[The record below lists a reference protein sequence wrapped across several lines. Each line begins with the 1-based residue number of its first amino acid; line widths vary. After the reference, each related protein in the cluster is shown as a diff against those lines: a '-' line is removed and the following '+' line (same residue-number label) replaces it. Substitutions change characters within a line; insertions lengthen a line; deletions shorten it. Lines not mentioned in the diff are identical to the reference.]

1 MTFQSLKFIIFFLC
15 SVIAVFSVPRKAQN
29 LVLLLCN
36 FLFAILVGG
45 VLTVS
50 FLLVATLSTFF
61 AGIMIQK
68 SKTITSKK
76 IYLALP
82 FILNIGFLFVLKY
95 SAFFTSTANA
105 ISMFFH
111 IEHQFE
117 YLKILAPVGI
127 SFYTLWML
135 GYLLDVY
142 WASYEAEKNF
152 INYAAFATY
161 FPLITS
167 GPIVRYQNMR
177 EQFSKE
183 RVLTADNVSK
193 GILRVCWGFFQKM
206 VIADNVAR
214 IVNQVFD
221 NYTQYTGIYI
231 FFGIVCFAAQL
242 YTDFCGCIDIALGC
256 SQILGISLPENFDAP
271 FFSKSIAEYWR
282 RWHITL
288 GTWFKDYFMYPILKS
303 KTFIQLGQ
311 RIKSRRG
318 KKAGKKIPVY
328 LAMSILWF
336 TIGFWHGGLWKYII
350 GSGLLHCIY
359 MIVSDSMDG
368 FFKKI
373 KALLHINDSAW
384 WWKGFQMIRT
394 FLLVCSGFV
403 FFRSTNVSHA
413 LNMYNNLCKYSNFSV
428 SGMLSLL
435 TSSNISLMKFTIVC
449 FSVAIVFTV
458 SLVRKTNIHLFR
470 MLYSYKVLLFIIA
483 LVLVGMIF
491 LFAATGK
498 TSFIYFQF

>member
-1 MTFQSLKFIIFFLC
+1 MC
-15 SVIAVFSVPRKAQN
+15 SVVAVFSVPKKAQN

-36 FLFAILVGG
+36 LLFALLVGG
-45 VLTVS
+45 ILTIS
-50 FLLVATLSTFF
+50 FLLIATLSTFF

-68 SKTITSKK
+68 SNTGTSKK
-76 IYLALP
+76 VFLVLP
-82 FILNIGFLFVLKY
+82 FFLNIGLLFVLKY

-105 ISMFFH
+105 ILMLFH
-111 IEHQFE
+111 IGKQFV

-142 WASYEAEKNF
+142 WNSYEAEKNF
-152 INYAAFATY
+152 INYAVFATY

-167 GPIVRYQNMR
+167 GPIVRYQNMK

-183 RVLTADNVSK
+183 RILTSDNVSK

-206 VIADNVAR
+206 VIADNIAK
-214 IVNQVFD
+214 IVNHVFD
-221 NYTQYTGIYI
+221 NYTQYIGIYI
-231 FFGIVCFAAQL
+231 FFGVVCFAAQL
-242 YTDFCGCIDIALGC
+242 YSDFCGCIDIALGC
-256 SQILGISLPENFDAP
+256 SKILGIDLPENFDAP

-303 KTFIQLGQ
+303 KKFVNLGK
-311 RIKSRRG
+311 RVKERFG

-328 LAMSILWF
+328 LAMFILWF
-336 TIGFWHGGLWKYII
+336 TVGFWHGGVWKYII
-350 GSGLLHCIY
+350 GSGLLHCFY
-359 MIVSDSMDG
+359 MILSDSMDG
-368 FFKKI
+368 VFKKI
-373 KALLHINDSAW
+373 KSFLHINDSAW

-394 FLLVCSGFV
+394 FLLVCSGFM
-403 FFRSTNVSHA
+403 FFRANGVRHA
-413 LNMYNNLCKYSNFSV
+413 LNMYRNLFKSSIFSV
-428 SGMLSLL
+428 SNLITLI
-435 TSSNISLMKFTIVC
+435 TDSNMSLMKFAVVC
-449 FSVAIVFTV
+449 FSVAIIFTV
-458 SLVRKTNIHLFR
+458 SLVRKTNTQLSQRI
-470 MLYSYKVLLFIIA
+470 YSNKVLSFIIA
-483 LVLVGMIF
+483 LGLVGMIF